1 MIEVPLLRAVNARSA
16 TRLIAD
22 RAGHPYNPGV
32 LRHYFHGNFVHALP
46 RGMRQA
52 LGSSGDLL
60 IHRCFALEG
69 RREKPIF
76 INQIQ
81 PGIETS
87 YMTETTTTPS
97 SPAVADTA
105 SSNATLEA
113 IHPEPATH
121 EAEVIRHNSLTGEPA
136 IPDGTTTGAK
146 PPHVTDLNANTVPS
160 VGTVEIKDRRNGH
173 KPARK
178 SVRSNFTIIEPHT
191 KLGGGYSKEER
202 AELEQLYGTSLSTIT
217 DGQIVKGRVVSLTD
231 GEVAIDI
238 GFKSEGMIPR
248 NEFSQTPEL
257 QLGDEVEVFLES
269 IEDRE
274 GRLVLSRQRAEFTRT
289 WQRII
294 DAQKSGEVL
303 SAKCLRR
310 IKGGMVVEVLGVEA
324 FLPGSQIDVKPVRDF
339 DAFLGRTLDVRV
351 VKINH
356 PNENV
361 VVSHKVLLE
370 EHLLD
375 QRKEIVEKLERGQV
389 LEGTV
394 KAIAEFGAF
403 VDLGGVDGLVHITD
417 LTWGRITHPSEVV
430 KLDQVV
436 TVVVLD
442 YDEGKKRISLGMK
455 QLTPHPWAE
464 IEQRYQV
471 GQRVKGKVVSITD
484 YGAFVELEKGI
495 EGLIHVS
502 EMSWTHHIKNPGQI
516 MQLGQE
522 IESVIL
528 NIDQD
533 QKKISLGLKQ
543 LEPDPWTLFLEKYPM
558 GSKHRGIVRNLTAF
572 GAFVELEPGVDG
584 LVHISDLSWTKKVQH
599 PGEVLKKGEEI
610 DVMIL
615 GIDLENRRIS
625 LGHKQV
631 LDNPWENLET
641 MFGEGMDTEGK
652 IVRIIDKGVIV
663 ELPMGV
669 DGFVPISQLAF
680 FPIKNIRDSFHV
692 DETLNLRVIEFDS
705 ENKKVVLSATEWLK
719 AQDRTALEE
728 FNAKHPIPKETLEEM
743 AKGRNEGEG
752 RPTGE
757 ARQSRSPRGGR
768 GRKKAAG
775 TNGEAPSGNGID
787 LAELAKHAPSPK
799 ELGHFDL
806 PEEMLEPA
814 PPAPGEIPE
823 PGDGE

>member
-1 MIEVPLLRAVNARSA
+1 
-16 TRLIAD
+16 
-22 RAGHPYNPGV
+22 
-32 LRHYFHGNFVHALP
+32 
-46 RGMRQA
+46 
-52 LGSSGDLL
+52 
-60 IHRCFALEG
+60 
-69 RREKPIF
+69 
-76 INQIQ
+76 
-81 PGIETS
+81 
-87 YMTETTTTPS
+87 MTESTIAPS
-97 SPAVADTA
+97 SLAAADT
-105 SSNATLEA
+105 ATLEA
-113 IHPEPATH
+113 IHPEPATRD
-121 EAEVIRHNSLTGEPA
+121 AEVLEHNSPIGQPA
-136 IPDGTTTGAK
+136 IPDGTTTGAV
-146 PPHVTDLNANTVPS
+146 PERMTDSNANPIPS
-160 VGTVEIKDRRNGH
+160 PGSVEVKEHRNGRA
-173 KPARK
+173 KPANTIGRASSK
-178 SVRSNFTIIEPHT
+178 RSNFTIIEPHT
-191 KLGGGYSKEER
+191 KLGGGYTAEER
-202 AELEQLYGTSLSTIT
+202 AELDKLYGASLSTLA
-217 DGQIVKGRVVSLTD
+217 DGQIVKGRIVNMTD
-231 GEVAIDI
+231 SEITVDI
-238 GFKSEGMIPR
+238 GFKSEGVISR
-248 NEFSQTPEL
+248 SEFSLTPDV

-274 GRLVLSRQRAEFTRT
+274 GRLVLSRKRAEFTRT
-289 WQRII
+289 WQRIVE
-294 DAQKSGEVL
+294 AQKSGEVL
-303 SAKCLRR
+303 VAKCMRR
-310 IKGGMVVEVLGVEA
+310 IKGGMVVDILGVEG

-339 DAFLGRTLDVRV
+339 DAFLGKTLDVRI
-351 VKINH
+351 VKINY

-417 LTWGRITHPSEVV
+417 LSWGRITHPSEVI

-455 QLTPHPWAE
+455 QLTPHPWTD
-464 IEQRYQV
+464 IEQRFQI

-484 YGAFVELEKGI
+484 YGAFIELEKGI

-502 EMSWTHHIKNPGQI
+502 EMSWIQHIKHPSQI
-516 MQLGQE
+516 MQMGQE

-558 GSKHRGIVRNLTAF
+558 GSKHRGIVRNLTSF
-572 GAFVELEPGVDG
+572 GAFIELEPGVDG

-615 GIDLENRRIS
+615 GIDLDNRRIS

-631 LDNPWENLET
+631 LDNPWDNLET
-641 MFGEGMDTEGK
+641 MYGEGMDTEGK

-680 FPIKNIRDSFHV
+680 FPVKNIRDSFHI

-719 AQDRTALEE
+719 SQDRSALEE

-743 AKGRNEGEG
+743 AKGRQGGEE
-752 RPTGE
+752 RPAGE
-757 ARQSRSPRGGR
+757 RRPRGGR
-768 GRKKAAG
+768 AKKKPTVAA
-775 TNGEAPSGNGID
+775 TNGESAENGID

-814 PPAPGEIPE
+814 PPAPGEVILPPE
-823 PGDGE
+823 DEG

>member
-1 MIEVPLLRAVNARSA
+1 
-16 TRLIAD
+16 
-22 RAGHPYNPGV
+22 
-32 LRHYFHGNFVHALP
+32 
-46 RGMRQA
+46 
-52 LGSSGDLL
+52 
-60 IHRCFALEG
+60 
-69 RREKPIF
+69 
-76 INQIQ
+76 
-81 PGIETS
+81 
-87 YMTETTTTPS
+87 MTETTTNPL

-105 SSNATLEA
+105 SGTASATLEVT
-113 IHPEPATH
+113 HPEPATR
-121 EAEVIRHNSLTGEPA
+121 EAQLTIHNSSVGQPA
-136 IPDGTTTGAK
+136 VPDGTTEGARPSHITDANANPIPATGA
-146 PPHVTDLNANTVPS
+146 
-160 VGTVEIKDRRNGH
+160 VEIKERRNGH
-173 KPARK
+173 ARSKPSK
-178 SVRSNFTIIEPHT
+178 RSNFTIIEPHT
-191 KLGGGYSKEER
+191 KLGGGYTNEER
-202 AELEQLYGTSLSTIT
+202 SELEKLYGTSLSTIT
-217 DGQIVKGRVVSLTD
+217 DGEIVKGRVVNLTD
-231 GEVAIDI
+231 GEVTVDI
-238 GFKSEGMIPR
+238 GFKSEGVIPKS
-248 NEFSQTPEL
+248 EFALTPDVKV
-257 QLGDEVEVFLES
+257 GDEIEVYLET

-274 GRLVLSRQRAEFTRT
+274 GRLVLSRKRAEFTRT
-289 WQRII
+289 WQRIVE
-294 DAQKSGEVL
+294 AQKSGEVL
-303 SAKCLRR
+303 AAKCLRR
-310 IKGGMVVEVLGVEA
+310 IKGGMVVDVLGVEA

-351 VKINH
+351 VKINY

-370 EHLLD
+370 EHLSD

-394 KAIAEFGAF
+394 KAIADFGAF

-417 LTWGRITHPSEVV
+417 LSWGRITHPSEVI

-442 YDEGKKRISLGMK
+442 YDENKKRISLGMK
-455 QLTPHPWAE
+455 QLTPHPWTD

-471 GQRVKGKVVSITD
+471 GQRVKGKVVSMTD
-484 YGAFVELEKGI
+484 YGSFIELEKGI

-502 EMSWTHHIKNPGQI
+502 EMSWTQHIKHPSQI

-558 GSKHRGIVRNLTAF
+558 GSKHRGVVRNLTTF

-631 LDNPWENLET
+631 LDNPWDNLEQIY
-641 MFGEGMDTEGK
+641 GEGMDTEGK

-680 FPIKNIRDSFHV
+680 FPIKNIRDSFHI
-692 DETLNLRVIEFDS
+692 DDTLSLRVIEFDS

-719 AQDRTALEE
+719 SQDRTALEE

-743 AKGRNEGEG
+743 AKGRHEGES
-752 RPTGE
+752 GE
-757 ARQSRSPRGGR
+757 RRGQRGGR
-768 GRKKAAG
+768 GRKKAPGA
-775 TNGEAPSGNGID
+775 NGEAGENGID
-787 LAELAKHAPSPK
+787 LAALAQQAPSAK

-814 PPAPGEIPE
+814 PPAPGEIPDE
-823 PGDGE
+823 PAEEA